1 MFGVIRSADDCVE
14 RLGRGRRE
22 FEGNRGGLVRDR
34 VEEQSVVN
42 NGGVL
47 E

>member
-1 MFGVIRSADDCVE
+1 MFGVIRSAYDRLE
-14 RLGRGRRE
+14 RFGRGRGE
-22 FEGNRGGLVRDR
+22 FEGNCRGLVRDR

-42 NGGVL
+42 NGGFL

>member
-1 MFGVIRSADDCVE
+1 MLGVIRSAYDRVE
-14 RLGRGRRE
+14 RVGRGRGE
-22 FEGNRGGLVRDR
+22 FEGNRGGLVRDG
-34 VEEQSVVN
+34 VEEQSVGG

>member
-1 MFGVIRSADDCVE
+1 MFGVIRSAYDRGE
-14 RLGRGRRE
+14 RVGRGRGE

-42 NGGVL
+42 DGGVL